1 MKYYLFDHFLNCHL
15 GRGGVLNGKF
25 ITQEQPK
32 KKLLGQVCLIIA
44 YKSPWSK

>member
-32 KKLLGQVCLIIA
+32 KNVTRPGLLDNSL
-44 YKSPWSK
+44 